1 MQRSGVFKGHSLEEE
16 KVNVLVDKRLQEITF
31 REFDGK
37 TLTPFQTALNMFKL
51 FEEIVSNTVWK
62 DGNELKANLKKVCE
76 MLIERDRLN
85 FVVRNCSERIMKILQ
100 QKCTELKIDLKVS
113 QGLSKIQSLR
123 HLTMKKVTSVS
134 QDDSAVDNMP
144 FGMMES
150 DIDQTIEF

>member
-1 MQRSGVFKGHSLEEE
+1 MFILTVFHSN
-16 KVNVLVDKRLQEITF
+16 KPDYDNF
-31 REFDGK
+31 RI
-37 TLTPFQTALNMFKL
+37 L
-51 FEEIVSNTVWK
+51 
-62 DGNELKANLKKVCE
+62 
-76 MLIERDRLN
+76 
-85 FVVRNCSERIMKILQ
+85 KILQ

-150 DIDQTIEF
+150 DMDQTIEF